1 MLDHDN
7 EETKPVVPAFD
18 FEAFPADTLF
28 VDRRGRKDRRG
39 APRGGQGSTPH
50 AVPRPYPERRERKE
64 RRRRIDPTT
73 FEKQYTDDEIEFMNA
88 MQRFKVQSGKSF
100 PSHGDVL
107 QVALSLGYRK
117 LIAAGADDSAE
128 QVNGMQGGDAIGLA
142 ALSADD

>member
-1 MLDHDN
+1 MLDHDK
-7 EETKPVVPAFD
+7 EETKPAVPAFD

-28 VDRRGRKDRRG
+28 VDRRGRKERRG
-39 APRGGQGSTPH
+39 DPRGPGATPVGV
-50 AVPRPYPERRERKE
+50 ARARPERRERKE

-100 PSHGDVL
+100 PSHGEVL

-117 LIAAGADDSAE
+117 VIAVGADDSAE
-128 QVNGMQGGDAIGLA
+128 QVEEMQEDGAIGLA
-142 ALSADD
+142 TLSADD

>member
-73 FEKQYTDDEIEFMNA
+73 FEKQYTDEEMEFMNA

-100 PSHGDVL
+100 PTHGEVL
-107 QVALSLGYRK
+107 KVAHDLGYRK
-117 LIAAGADDSAE
+117 SAGAPKH
-128 QVNGMQGGDAIGLA
+128 
-142 ALSADD
+142 ADGSEVDGESR